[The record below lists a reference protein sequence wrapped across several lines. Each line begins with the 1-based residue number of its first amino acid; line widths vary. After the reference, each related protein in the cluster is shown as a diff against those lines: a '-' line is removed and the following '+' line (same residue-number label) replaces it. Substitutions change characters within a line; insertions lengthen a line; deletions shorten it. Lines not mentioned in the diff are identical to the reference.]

1 VNQRST
7 PPSTNDRTR
16 STAKGTQ
23 TPTQTPIVGIVGNP
37 NCGKT
42 CLFNALT
49 GANQRV
55 GNWPGVTVER
65 KEGEYVHNGTK
76 ITLVDLPGVYSL
88 DAEDGE
94 TGLDELV
101 ARDYLLSAEAN
112 LIVNIIDASN
122 LERNLYLTTQVME
135 MGVPIIL
142 ALNMMD
148 LARDQGLRIDVH
160 GLADRLGCPVIP
172 ISAIRKEGLPQL
184 REAMYQGLQ
193 QPPRPKSYVAY
204 PPVMEEAIAAVV
216 ALLQEKN
223 PDAAIDHRWKAVQLL
238 EYEDR
243 VAPEIQ
249 GPELDRIVVKH
260 RRQIHQVLGE
270 DIDIIVADSRYG
282 SIHKLLQGA
291 AERQGEVSVKLSD
304 KIDRIVLNRWLGIP
318 IFGFIMYL
326 MFLISINLSSVFI
339 DFFDILAQTIF
350 VDGFGH
356 LLRNFG
362 TPEWL
367 VVLLA
372 DGAGGGV
379 QTVATFIPVIGLM
392 FLCLSFL
399 EDSGYMAR
407 AAFMMDRL
415 MRLIGLPGKSFVA
428 MIVGFGCNVPAL
440 MSTRTLEHPRDRL
453 MSIVMTPFMSC
464 TARLPVYAIFAA
476 AFFPIGGQN
485 VVFSLYLIGVLAAVF
500 TGLVLKNTLL
510 PGKPTPFVM
519 ELPTYHL
526 PSVKSMLLRTWDRLQ
541 GFILRAGQVI
551 LLMVMVLGLL
561 NSLGTDGSF
570 GNQSN
575 SKSVLVATSQAITPI
590 LRPMGIQQDNWPAT
604 VGIFT
609 GIFAK
614 EATVGTLDAM
624 YSQLAQSCVGA
635 KHSRKDISNK
645 AIDICANASPETLET
660 SETSET
666 SETGFLSRI
675 GEAFATIPANLATI
689 PGALLDPLGL
699 SAVNDASGGNTAN
712 AASGLGRGAF
722 GQMAMRFESSAAAF
736 AYMLFILLYCPCVAA
751 VAAVYRET
759 NLGWTM
765 FVIGWTTGLAYWSA
779 TLFYQVATF
788 AQHPISSLGW
798 ILGLLTAMG
807 GTFVVMKARKRVSL
821 TQKRQ

>member
-1 VNQRST
+1 M
-7 PPSTNDRTR
+7 
-16 STAKGTQ
+16 
-23 TPTQTPIVGIVGNP
+23 IGIVGNP

-65 KEGEYVHNGTK
+65 KEGEYVYNGTK

-122 LERNLYLTTQVME
+122 LERNLYLTTQIME

-148 LARDQGLRIDVH
+148 LARDQGLRIDVDA
-160 GLADRLGCPVIP
+160 LADRLGCPVIP

-184 REAMYQGLQ
+184 LEAMSQGLQ

-223 PDAAIDHRWKAVQLL
+223 PDAAIDRRWKAVQLL

-249 GPELDRIVVKH
+249 SPELDRIVVKH
-260 RRQIHQVLGE
+260 RRKIHQVLSE

-291 AERQGEVSVKLSD
+291 AEREGEVSVKLSD
-304 KIDRIVLNRWLGIP
+304 KIDRILLNRWLGIP
-318 IFGFIMYL
+318 IFAFIMYL

-356 LLRNFG
+356 LLRTVG

-415 MRLIGLPGKSFVA
+415 MRMIGLPGKSFVA

-485 VVFSLYLIGVLAAVF
+485 VVFGLYLIGILAAVF

-541 GFILRAGQVI
+541 GFIIRAGQVI

-561 NSLGTDGSF
+561 NSVGTDGSF

-614 EATVGTLDAM
+614 EATVGTLDSM
-624 YSQLAQSCVGA
+624 YSQLAQTSQT
-635 KHSRKDISNK
+635 SQ
-645 AIDICANASPETLET
+645 T
-660 SETSET
+660 SESGLLEET
-666 SETGFLSRI
+666 RFLSRI

-689 PGALLDPLGL
+689 PEALLDPLGL
-699 SAVNDASGGNTAN
+699 SAVDDASGENTAN

-722 GQMAMRFESSAAAF
+722 GQMAMRFQTSAAAF

-751 VAAVYRET
+751 VATVYRET

-788 AQHPISSLGW
+788 AQHPISSLAW

-807 GTFVVMKARKRVSL
+807 GTFLVMKNVRSRSSATSRS
-821 TQKRQ
+821 QNN

>member
-1 VNQRST
+1 MNQRSNT
-7 PPSTNDRTR
+7 PTTKDQTR
-16 STAKGTQ
+16 STAKG
-23 TPTQTPIVGIVGNP
+23 TQTPIVGIVGNP

-65 KEGEYVHNGTK
+65 KEGEYTHNGMK

-122 LERNLYLTTQVME
+122 LERNLYLTTQIME

-148 LARDQGLRIDVH
+148 LARDQGLRIDVDA
-160 GLADRLGCPVIP
+160 LADRLGCPVIP

-184 REAMYQGLQ
+184 RAAMYQGLQ

-223 PDAAIDHRWKAVQLL
+223 PDAAINPRWKAVQLL

-282 SIHKLLQGA
+282 SIHQLLQGA
-291 AERQGEVSVKLSD
+291 AQREGEVSAKLSD

-318 IFGFIMYL
+318 IFAFIMYL
-326 MFLISINLSSVFI
+326 MFLISINVSSVFI

-350 VDGFGH
+350 VDGFGY
-356 LLRNFG
+356 LLRTVG

-415 MRLIGLPGKSFVA
+415 MRLIGLPGKSFVS

-440 MSTRTLEHPRDRL
+440 MSTRTLEHPHDRL

-485 VVFSLYLIGVLAAVF
+485 VVFSLYLIGIVAAVF

-561 NSLGTDGSF
+561 NSVGTDGSF
-570 GNQSN
+570 GNQN
-575 SKSVLVATSQAITPI
+575 NGKSVLVATSQAITPI

-614 EATVGTLDAM
+614 EATVGTLDSM
-624 YSQLAQSCVGA
+624 YSQLAQ
-635 KHSRKDISNK
+635 
-645 AIDICANASPETLET
+645 T
-660 SETSET
+660 SQTSET
-666 SETGFLSRI
+666 SETGLLEETRFLSRI

-699 SAVNDASGGNTAN
+699 SAVDDAIGENTAN

-722 GQMAMRFESSAAAF
+722 GQMAMRFQTSSAAF

-788 AQHPISSLGW
+788 AQHPISSLAW

-807 GTFVVMKARKRVSL
+807 GTFLVMKNVRSRSGCGARSARR
-821 TQKRQ
+821 T

>member
-1 VNQRST
+1 MNQRST
-7 PPSTNDRTR
+7 TPTSSHQTPSTTKK
-16 STAKGTQ
+16 TE
-23 TPTQTPIVGIVGNP
+23 TPIVGIVGNP

-65 KEGEYVHNGTK
+65 KEGEYVHDGTK

-135 MGVPIIL
+135 MGVPMIL

-148 LARDQGLRIDVH
+148 LARDQGLRIDVDA
-160 GLADRLGCPVIP
+160 LADRLGCPVIP
-172 ISAIRKEGLPQL
+172 ISAVRKEGLPQL
-184 REAMYQGLQ
+184 RETIYQGLQ
-193 QPPRPKSYVAY
+193 QPPYPKSYVAY

-223 PDAAIDHRWKAVQLL
+223 PDAPINPRWKAVQLL

-243 VAPEIQ
+243 VAPEILS
-249 GPELDRIVVKH
+249 PELDRIVVKH
-260 RRQIHQVLGE
+260 RRKIHQTLNE

-282 SIHKLLQGA
+282 FIHKLLQGV

-318 IFGFIMYL
+318 IFAFIMYL

-350 VDGFGH
+350 VDGFGY
-356 LLRNFG
+356 LLRTVG

-485 VVFSLYLIGVLAAVF
+485 IVFSLYLIGILAAVF
-500 TGLVLKNTLL
+500 TGLVLKHTLL

-561 NSLGTDGSF
+561 NSVGTDGSF
-570 GNQSN
+570 GNQAN
-575 SKSVLVATSQAITPI
+575 GKSVLVATSQAITPI

-614 EATVGTLDAM
+614 EATVGALDSM
-624 YSQLAQSCVGA
+624 YSQLAQTT
-635 KHSRKDISNK
+635 K
-645 AIDICANASPETLET
+645 TT
-660 SETSET
+660 ET
-666 SETGFLSRI
+666 SETGLLEKTRFLSRI

-689 PGALLDPLGL
+689 PSALLDPLGL
-699 SAVNDASGGNTAN
+699 SAVNDAGGENAAN
-712 AASGLGRGAF
+712 AASAFGRGAF
-722 GQMAMRFESSAAAF
+722 GQMTMRFQSSAAAF

-751 VAAVYRET
+751 VATVYRET
-759 NLGWTM
+759 NLGWTI
-765 FVIGWTTGLAYWSA
+765 FVVGWTTGLAYWGA

-788 AQHPISSLGW
+788 AQHPMSSLAW

-807 GTFVVMKARKRVSL
+807 GTFVVMKNVRSL
-821 TQKRQ
+821 RRIS

>member
-1 VNQRST
+1 MNQRST
-7 PPSTNDRTR
+7 APSSDHQTR
-16 STAKGTQ
+16 STTKK
-23 TPTQTPIVGIVGNP
+23 TQTPIIGIVGNP

-49 GANQRV
+49 GGNQRV

-65 KEGEYVHNGTK
+65 KEGEYIHDGTK

-172 ISAIRKEGLPQL
+172 ISAISKEGLPQL
-184 REAMYQGLQ
+184 RAAMYQGLQ

-204 PPVMEEAIAAVV
+204 PPVMEEAIASVV

-260 RRQIHQVLGE
+260 RRQIHQVLSE

-282 SIHKLLQGA
+282 SIHQLLQGA
-291 AERQGEVSVKLSD
+291 AQREGEVSVKLSD

-318 IFGFIMYL
+318 IFAFIMYL
-326 MFLISINLSSVFI
+326 MFLISINVSSVFI

-350 VDGFGH
+350 VDGFGY
-356 LLRNFG
+356 LLRTVG

-415 MRLIGLPGKSFVA
+415 MRLIGLPGKSFVS

-485 VVFSLYLIGVLAAVF
+485 VVFSLYLIGILAAVF

-561 NSLGTDGSF
+561 NSVGTDGSF
-570 GNQSN
+570 GNQTN

-614 EATVGTLDAM
+614 EATVGTLDSM
-624 YSQLAQSCVGA
+624 YSQLAQ
-635 KHSRKDISNK
+635 
-645 AIDICANASPETLET
+645 T

-666 SETGFLSRI
+666 SETGLLKETRFLSRI

-699 SAVNDASGGNTAN
+699 SAVDDASGENAAN
-712 AASGLGRGAF
+712 ASSALGNGAF
-722 GQMAMRFESSAAAF
+722 GQMAMRFQTSAAAF

-751 VAAVYRET
+751 VATVYRET
-759 NLGWTM
+759 NLGWTI

-788 AQHPISSLGW
+788 AQHPISSLAW
-798 ILGLLTAMG
+798 IGGLLTAMVVA
-807 GTFVVMKARKRVSL
+807 FVVMKNVRS
-821 TQKRQ
+821 RQRCGATSVRRT

>member
-1 VNQRST
+1 MNQRST
-7 PPSTNDRTR
+7 ASTTNDRTR
-16 STAKGTQ
+16 STIQGTQ
-23 TPTQTPIVGIVGNP
+23 TAIIGIVGNP

-65 KEGEYVHNGTK
+65 KEGEYVYNGSK

-148 LARDQGLRIDVH
+148 LARDQGLRIDVDA
-160 GLADRLGCPVIP
+160 LADRLGCPVIP

-184 REAMYQGLQ
+184 LEAMYQGLQ

-223 PDAAIDHRWKAVQLL
+223 PDAAIDRRWKAVQLL

-291 AERQGEVSVKLSD
+291 AEREGEVSVKLSD

-318 IFGFIMYL
+318 IFAFIMYL

-356 LLRNFG
+356 LLRTVG

-415 MRLIGLPGKSFVA
+415 MRMIGLPGKSFVA

-541 GFILRAGQVI
+541 GFIIRAGQVI

-561 NSLGTDGSF
+561 NSVGTDGSF

-614 EATVGTLDAM
+614 EATVGTLDSM
-624 YSQLAQSCVGA
+624 YSQLAQTSQTT
-635 KHSRKDISNK
+635 
-645 AIDICANASPETLET
+645 ETTET
-660 SETSET
+660 T
-666 SETGFLSRI
+666 ETGFLSRI

-699 SAVNDASGGNTAN
+699 SAVDDASDGNTAN

-722 GQMAMRFESSAAAF
+722 GQMAMRFQTSAAAF

-751 VAAVYRET
+751 VATVYRET

-788 AQHPISSLGW
+788 AQHPISSLAW
-798 ILGLLTAMG
+798 ILGLLTAMVV
-807 GTFVVMKARKRVSL
+807 TFVVMKNVRSRSSATSRS
-821 TQKRQ
+821 QNN

>member
-1 VNQRST
+1 MNQRST
-7 PPSTNDRTR
+7 ASTTNDRTR
-16 STAKGTQ
+16 STIQGTQ
-23 TPTQTPIVGIVGNP
+23 TAIIGIVGNP

-65 KEGEYVHNGTK
+65 KEGEYVYNGTK

-148 LARDQGLRIDVH
+148 LARDQGLRIDVDA
-160 GLADRLGCPVIP
+160 LADRLGCPVIP

-184 REAMYQGLQ
+184 LEAMSQGLQ

-223 PDAAIDHRWKAVQLL
+223 PDAAIDRRWKAVQLL

-249 GPELDRIVVKH
+249 SPELDRIVVKH
-260 RRQIHQVLGE
+260 RRKIHQVLSE

-291 AERQGEVSVKLSD
+291 AEREGEVSVKLSD
-304 KIDRIVLNRWLGIP
+304 KIDRILLNRWLGIP
-318 IFGFIMYL
+318 IFAFIMYL

-356 LLRNFG
+356 LLRTVG

-415 MRLIGLPGKSFVA
+415 MRMIGLPGKSFVA

-485 VVFSLYLIGVLAAVF
+485 VVFGLYLIGILAAVF

-526 PSVKSMLLRTWDRLQ
+526 PSVKSMLLRTWDRLK
-541 GFILRAGQVI
+541 GFIIRAGQVI

-561 NSLGTDGSF
+561 NSVGTDGSF

-614 EATVGTLDAM
+614 EATVGTLDSM
-624 YSQLAQSCVGA
+624 YSQLAQTSQT
-635 KHSRKDISNK
+635 SQ
-645 AIDICANASPETLET
+645 T
-660 SETSET
+660 SESGLLEET
-666 SETGFLSRI
+666 RFLSRI

-699 SAVNDASGGNTAN
+699 SAVDDASGENTAN

-722 GQMAMRFESSAAAF
+722 GQMAMRFQTSAAAF

-751 VAAVYRET
+751 VATVYRET

-788 AQHPISSLGW
+788 AQHPIFSLAW
-798 ILGLLTAMG
+798 ILGLLTAMVV
-807 GTFVVMKARKRVSL
+807 TFVVMKNLRSRSSATSRS
-821 TQKRQ
+821 QNN

>member
-1 VNQRST
+1 MNQRST
-7 PPSTNDRTR
+7 ASTTNDRTR
-16 STAKGTQ
+16 STAKG
-23 TPTQTPIVGIVGNP
+23 TQTPIVGIVGNP

-65 KEGEYVHNGTK
+65 KEGEYVHDGSK

-148 LARDQGLRIDVH
+148 LARDQGLRIDVDA
-160 GLADRLGCPVIP
+160 LADRLGCPVIP

-184 REAMYQGLQ
+184 LEAMSQGLQ
-193 QPPRPKSYVAY
+193 QPPRPKSLVAY

-223 PDAAIDHRWKAVQLL
+223 PDAAIDRRWKAVQLL

-291 AERQGEVSVKLSD
+291 AEREGEVSVKLSD

-356 LLRNFG
+356 LLRTVG

-485 VVFSLYLIGVLAAVF
+485 VVFSLYLIGILAAVF

-551 LLMVMVLGLL
+551 LLMVMILGLL
-561 NSLGTDGSF
+561 NSVGTDGSF
-570 GNQSN
+570 GNQTN

-614 EATVGTLDAM
+614 EATVGTLESM
-624 YSQLAQSCVGA
+624 YSQLAHQELAEAPDNDAEDEEFDFWSG
-635 KHSRKDISNK
+635 
-645 AIDICANASPETLET
+645 
-660 SETSET
+660 
-666 SETGFLSRI
+666 I

-699 SAVNDASGGNTAN
+699 SAVDDASGGNTAN
-712 AASGLGRGAF
+712 AASALGGGAF
-722 GQMAMRFESSAAAF
+722 GQMAMRFQTSAAAF

-788 AQHPISSLGW
+788 AQHPISSLAW

-807 GTFVVMKARKRVSL
+807 GTFLVMKYKRSRMRCGATSARRA
-821 TQKRQ
+821 

>member
-1 VNQRST
+1 MSQL
-7 PPSTNDRTR
+7 
-16 STAKGTQ
+16 KMGH
-23 TPTQTPIVGIVGNP
+23 IIGIVGNP

-65 KEGEYVHNGTK
+65 KEGEYIHQGIK
-76 ITLVDLPGVYSL
+76 LTLVDLPGVYSL

-112 LIVNIIDASN
+112 LIVNIIDAAN
-122 LERNLYLTTQVME
+122 LERNLYLTTQIIE
-135 MGVPIIL
+135 MGVPIVVV
-142 ALNMMD
+142 LNMMD
-148 LARDQGLRIDVH
+148 LAREQGLHIDVDL
-160 GLADRLGCPVIP
+160 LADRLGCPVIP
-172 ISAIRKEGLPQL
+172 ICAVRREGHPLL
-184 REAMYQGLQ
+184 REVINQALEH
-193 QPPRPKSYVAY
+193 PPIPKSYVAY
-204 PPVMEEAIAAVV
+204 PPVMEEAIASVV
-216 ALLQEKN
+216 SLLQEKN
-223 PDAAIDHRWKAVQLL
+223 PDAAINHRWKAIQLL

-243 VAPEIQ
+243 VAPEVQ
-249 GPELDRIVVKH
+249 GRELDQIVVKH

-282 SIHKLLQGA
+282 CIHQLLQGA
-291 AERQGEVSVKLSD
+291 AERQGEVSIKLSD
-304 KIDRIVLNRWLGIP
+304 KIDHIVLNRWLGIP
-318 IFGFIMYL
+318 IFALIMYL
-326 MFLISINLSSVFI
+326 MFLISINVSSVFI

-350 VDGFGH
+350 VDGFGT
-356 LLRNFG
+356 LLRTVG

-415 MRLIGLPGKSFVA
+415 MRMIGLPGKSFVS
-428 MIVGFGCNVPAL
+428 MIVGFGCNVPAM

-453 MSIVMTPFMSC
+453 MSIMMTPFMSC
-464 TARLPVYAIFAA
+464 TARLPVYALFAA
-476 AFFPIGGQN
+476 AFFPVGGQN
-485 VVFSLYLIGVLAAVF
+485 IVFSLYLIGVLAAVF

-526 PSVKSMLLRTWDRLQ
+526 PSFKSMLLRTWDRLQ

-561 NSLGTDGSF
+561 NSVGTDGSF
-570 GNQSN
+570 GNQGN
-575 SKSVLVATSQAITPI
+575 SKSVLVATSQAITPV
-590 LRPMGIQQDNWPAT
+590 LAPMGIQQNNWPAT

-609 GIFAK
+609 GVFAK
-614 EATVGTLDAM
+614 EATVGTLDSM
-624 YSQLAQSCVGA
+624 YSQLAQ
-635 KHSRKDISNK
+635 
-645 AIDICANASPETLET
+645 PE
-660 SETSET
+660 
-666 SETGFLSRI
+666 ETGFLESDNQEPQFLSRI
-675 GEAFATIPANLATI
+675 AEAFATIPANLVTLKS
-689 PGALLDPLGL
+689 ALLDPLGL
-699 SAVNDASGGNTAN
+699 SALNNANNGNVAN
-712 AASGLGRGAF
+712 ASSTLGKGAF
-722 GQMAMRFESSAAAF
+722 GQMTMRFQTSAAAF

-759 NLGWTM
+759 NLGWTL
-765 FVIGWTTGLAYWSA
+765 FVMGWTTGLAYWAA

-798 ILGLLTAMG
+798 ISVLGIAMVA
-807 GTFVVMKARKRVSL
+807 TFVVMKNVRSRQIFPKKSSIKL
-821 TQKRQ
+821 TEEEVRN

>member
-1 VNQRST
+1 MNQRST
-7 PPSTNDRTR
+7 ASTTNDRTR
-16 STAKGTQ
+16 STAKG
-23 TPTQTPIVGIVGNP
+23 TQTPIVGIVGNP

-65 KEGEYVHNGTK
+65 KEGEYVHDGSK

-148 LARDQGLRIDVH
+148 LARDQGLRIDVDA
-160 GLADRLGCPVIP
+160 LADRLGCPVIP

-184 REAMYQGLQ
+184 LEAMSQGLQ
-193 QPPRPKSYVAY
+193 QPPRPKSLVAY

-223 PDAAIDHRWKAVQLL
+223 PDAAIDRRWKAVQLL

-291 AERQGEVSVKLSD
+291 AEREGEVSVKLSD

-356 LLRNFG
+356 LLRTVG

-485 VVFSLYLIGVLAAVF
+485 VVFSLYLIGILAAVF

-551 LLMVMVLGLL
+551 LLMVMILGLL
-561 NSLGTDGSF
+561 NSVGTDGSF

-614 EATVGTLDAM
+614 EATVGTLDSM
-624 YSQLAQSCVGA
+624 YSQLAQ
-635 KHSRKDISNK
+635 
-645 AIDICANASPETLET
+645 T
-660 SETSET
+660 SQTSET
-666 SETGFLSRI
+666 SETGLLEKTRFLSRI

-699 SAVNDASGGNTAN
+699 SAVDDPGDGNTAN

-722 GQMAMRFESSAAAF
+722 GQMAMRFETSAAAF

-751 VAAVYRET
+751 VATVYRET

-788 AQHPISSLGW
+788 AQHPISSLAW

-807 GTFVVMKARKRVSL
+807 GTFLVMKYKRS
-821 TQKRQ
+821 RQRCGATSVRRT

>member
-1 VNQRST
+1 MNQRST
-7 PPSTNDRTR
+7 ASTTNDRTR
-16 STAKGTQ
+16 STIQGTQ
-23 TPTQTPIVGIVGNP
+23 TAIIGIVGNP

-65 KEGEYVHNGTK
+65 KEGEYVYNGTK

-148 LARDQGLRIDVH
+148 LARDQGLRIDVDA
-160 GLADRLGCPVIP
+160 LADRLGCPVIP

-184 REAMYQGLQ
+184 LEAMSQGLQ

-223 PDAAIDHRWKAVQLL
+223 PDAAIDRRWKAVQLL

-249 GPELDRIVVKH
+249 SPELDRIVVKH
-260 RRQIHQVLGE
+260 RRKIHQVLSE

-291 AERQGEVSVKLSD
+291 AEREGEVSVKLSD
-304 KIDRIVLNRWLGIP
+304 KIDRILLNRWLGIP
-318 IFGFIMYL
+318 IFAFIMYL

-356 LLRNFG
+356 LLRTVG

-415 MRLIGLPGKSFVA
+415 MRMIGLPGKSFVA

-485 VVFSLYLIGVLAAVF
+485 VVFGLYLIGILAAVF

-541 GFILRAGQVI
+541 GFIIRAGQVI

-561 NSLGTDGSF
+561 NSVGTDGSF

-614 EATVGTLDAM
+614 EATVGTLDSM
-624 YSQLAQSCVGA
+624 YSQLAQTSQT
-635 KHSRKDISNK
+635 SQ
-645 AIDICANASPETLET
+645 T
-660 SETSET
+660 SESGLLEET
-666 SETGFLSRI
+666 RFLSRI

-699 SAVNDASGGNTAN
+699 SAVDDASGENTAN

-722 GQMAMRFESSAAAF
+722 GQMAMRFQTSAAAF

-751 VAAVYRET
+751 VATVYRET

-788 AQHPISSLGW
+788 AQHPIFSLAW
-798 ILGLLTAMG
+798 ILGLLTAMVV
-807 GTFVVMKARKRVSL
+807 TFVVMKNLRSRSSATSRS
-821 TQKRQ
+821 QNN

>member
-1 VNQRST
+1 
-7 PPSTNDRTR
+7 
-16 STAKGTQ
+16 
-23 TPTQTPIVGIVGNP
+23 
-37 NCGKT
+37 
-42 CLFNALT
+42 
-49 GANQRV
+49 V

-65 KEGEYVHNGTK
+65 KEGEYTHNGMK

-122 LERNLYLTTQVME
+122 LERNLYLTTQIME

-148 LARDQGLRIDVH
+148 LARDQGLRIDVDA
-160 GLADRLGCPVIP
+160 LADRLGCPVIP

-184 REAMYQGLQ
+184 RAAMYQGLQ

-223 PDAAIDHRWKAVQLL
+223 PDAAINPRWKAVQLL

-282 SIHKLLQGA
+282 SIHQLLQGA
-291 AERQGEVSVKLSD
+291 AQREGEVSAKLSD

-318 IFGFIMYL
+318 IFAFIMYL
-326 MFLISINLSSVFI
+326 MFLISINVSSVFI

-350 VDGFGH
+350 VDGFGY
-356 LLRNFG
+356 LLRTVG

-415 MRLIGLPGKSFVA
+415 MRLIGLPGKSFVS

-440 MSTRTLEHPRDRL
+440 MSTRTLEHPHDRL

-485 VVFSLYLIGVLAAVF
+485 VVFSLYLIGIVAAVF

-561 NSLGTDGSF
+561 NSVGTDGSF
-570 GNQSN
+570 GNQN
-575 SKSVLVATSQAITPI
+575 NGKSVLVATSQAITPI

-614 EATVGTLDAM
+614 EATVGTLDSM
-624 YSQLAQSCVGA
+624 YSQLAQ
-635 KHSRKDISNK
+635 
-645 AIDICANASPETLET
+645 T
-660 SETSET
+660 SQTSET
-666 SETGFLSRI
+666 SETGLLEETRFLSRI

-699 SAVNDASGGNTAN
+699 SAVDDAIGENTAN

-722 GQMAMRFESSAAAF
+722 GQMAMRFQTSSAAF

-788 AQHPISSLGW
+788 AQHPISSLAW

-807 GTFVVMKARKRVSL
+807 GTFLVMKNVRSRSGCGARSARR
-821 TQKRQ
+821 T

>member
-1 VNQRST
+1 MNQRST
-7 PPSTNDRTR
+7 ASTTNDRTR
-16 STAKGTQ
+16 STIQGTQ
-23 TPTQTPIVGIVGNP
+23 TAIIGIVGNP

-65 KEGEYVHNGTK
+65 KEGEYVYNGTK

-148 LARDQGLRIDVH
+148 LARDQGLRIDVDA
-160 GLADRLGCPVIP
+160 LADRLGCPVIP

-184 REAMYQGLQ
+184 LEAMSQGLQ

-223 PDAAIDHRWKAVQLL
+223 PDAAIDRRWKAVQLL

-249 GPELDRIVVKH
+249 SPELDRIVVKH
-260 RRQIHQVLGE
+260 RRKIHQVLSE

-291 AERQGEVSVKLSD
+291 AEREGEVSVKLSD
-304 KIDRIVLNRWLGIP
+304 KIDRILLNRWLGIP
-318 IFGFIMYL
+318 IFAFIMYL

-356 LLRNFG
+356 LLRTVG

-415 MRLIGLPGKSFVA
+415 MRMIGLPGKSFVA

-485 VVFSLYLIGVLAAVF
+485 VVFGLYLIGILAAVF

-541 GFILRAGQVI
+541 GFIIRAGQVI

-561 NSLGTDGSF
+561 NSVGTDGSF

-614 EATVGTLDAM
+614 EATVGTLDSM
-624 YSQLAQSCVGA
+624 YSQLAQTSQ
-635 KHSRKDISNK
+635 
-645 AIDICANASPETLET
+645 T
-660 SETSET
+660 SESGLLEET
-666 SETGFLSRI
+666 RFLSRI

-699 SAVNDASGGNTAN
+699 SAVDDASGENTAN

-722 GQMAMRFESSAAAF
+722 GQMAMRFQTSAAAF

-751 VAAVYRET
+751 VATVYRET

-788 AQHPISSLGW
+788 AQHPISSLAW

-807 GTFVVMKARKRVSL
+807 GTFLVMKNVRSRSSATSRS
-821 TQKRQ
+821 QNN

>member
-1 VNQRST
+1 MNQRST
-7 PPSTNDRTR
+7 ASTTNDRTR
-16 STAKGTQ
+16 STIQGTQ
-23 TPTQTPIVGIVGNP
+23 TAIIGIVGNP

-65 KEGEYVHNGTK
+65 KEGEYVYNGTK

-148 LARDQGLRIDVH
+148 LARDQGLRIDVDA
-160 GLADRLGCPVIP
+160 LADRLGCPVIP

-184 REAMYQGLQ
+184 LEAMSQGLQ

-223 PDAAIDHRWKAVQLL
+223 PDAAIDRRWKAVQLL

-249 GPELDRIVVKH
+249 SPELDRIVVKH
-260 RRQIHQVLGE
+260 RRKIHQVLSE

-291 AERQGEVSVKLSD
+291 AEREGEVSVKLSD
-304 KIDRIVLNRWLGIP
+304 KIDRILLNRWLGIP
-318 IFGFIMYL
+318 IFAFIMYL

-356 LLRNFG
+356 LLRTVG

-415 MRLIGLPGKSFVA
+415 MRMIGLPGKSFVA

-485 VVFSLYLIGVLAAVF
+485 VVFGLYLIGILAAVF

-551 LLMVMVLGLL
+551 LLMVMILGLL
-561 NSLGTDGSF
+561 NSVGTDGSF

-614 EATVGTLDAM
+614 EATVGTLDSM
-624 YSQLAQSCVGA
+624 YSQLAQTSQT
-635 KHSRKDISNK
+635 SQ
-645 AIDICANASPETLET
+645 T
-660 SETSET
+660 SESGLLEET
-666 SETGFLSRI
+666 RFLSRI

-699 SAVNDASGGNTAN
+699 SAVDDASGENTAN

-722 GQMAMRFESSAAAF
+722 GQMAMRFQTSAAAF

-751 VAAVYRET
+751 VATVYRET

-788 AQHPISSLGW
+788 AQHPIFSLAW
-798 ILGLLTAMG
+798 ILGLLTAMVV
-807 GTFVVMKARKRVSL
+807 TFVVMKNLRSRSSATSRS
-821 TQKRQ
+821 QNN

>member
-1 VNQRST
+1 MNQRST
-7 PPSTNDRTR
+7 ASTTNDRTR
-16 STAKGTQ
+16 STIQGTQ
-23 TPTQTPIVGIVGNP
+23 TAIIGIVGNP

-65 KEGEYVHNGTK
+65 KEGEYVYNGTK

-148 LARDQGLRIDVH
+148 LARDQGLRIDVDA
-160 GLADRLGCPVIP
+160 LADRLGCPVIP

-184 REAMYQGLQ
+184 LEAMSQGLQ

-223 PDAAIDHRWKAVQLL
+223 PDAAIDRRWKAVQLL

-249 GPELDRIVVKH
+249 SPELDRIVVKH
-260 RRQIHQVLGE
+260 RRKIHQVLSE

-291 AERQGEVSVKLSD
+291 AEREGEVSVKLSD
-304 KIDRIVLNRWLGIP
+304 KIDRILLNRWLGIP
-318 IFGFIMYL
+318 IFAFIMYL

-356 LLRNFG
+356 LLRTVG

-415 MRLIGLPGKSFVA
+415 MRMIGLPGKSFVA

-485 VVFSLYLIGVLAAVF
+485 VVFGLYLIGILAAVF

-541 GFILRAGQVI
+541 GFIIRAGQVI

-561 NSLGTDGSF
+561 NSVGTDGSF

-614 EATVGTLDAM
+614 EATVGTLDSM
-624 YSQLAQSCVGA
+624 YSQLAQTSQ
-635 KHSRKDISNK
+635 
-645 AIDICANASPETLET
+645 T
-660 SETSET
+660 SESGLLEET
-666 SETGFLSRI
+666 RFLSRI

-699 SAVNDASGGNTAN
+699 SAVDDASGENTAN

-722 GQMAMRFESSAAAF
+722 GQMAMRFQTSAAAF

-751 VAAVYRET
+751 VATVYRET

-788 AQHPISSLGW
+788 AQHPIFSLAW
-798 ILGLLTAMG
+798 ILGLLTAMVV
-807 GTFVVMKARKRVSL
+807 TFVVMKNLRSRSSATSRS
-821 TQKRQ
+821 QNN

>member
-1 VNQRST
+1 MNQRST
-7 PPSTNDRTR
+7 ASTTNDRTR
-16 STAKGTQ
+16 STIQGTQ
-23 TPTQTPIVGIVGNP
+23 TAIIGIVGNP

-65 KEGEYVHNGTK
+65 KEGEYVYNGTK

-148 LARDQGLRIDVH
+148 LARDQGLRIDVDA
-160 GLADRLGCPVIP
+160 LADRLGCPVIP

-184 REAMYQGLQ
+184 LEAMSQGLQ

-223 PDAAIDHRWKAVQLL
+223 PDAAIDRRWKAVQLL

-249 GPELDRIVVKH
+249 SPELDRIVVKH
-260 RRQIHQVLGE
+260 RRKIHQVLSE

-291 AERQGEVSVKLSD
+291 AEREGEVSVKLSD
-304 KIDRIVLNRWLGIP
+304 KIDRILLNRWLGIP
-318 IFGFIMYL
+318 IFAFIMYL

-356 LLRNFG
+356 LLRTVG

-415 MRLIGLPGKSFVA
+415 MRMIGLPGKSFVA

-485 VVFSLYLIGVLAAVF
+485 VVFGLYLIGILAAVF

-541 GFILRAGQVI
+541 GFIIRAGQVI

-561 NSLGTDGSF
+561 NSVGTDGSF

-614 EATVGTLDAM
+614 EATVGTLDSM
-624 YSQLAQSCVGA
+624 YSQLAQTSQT
-635 KHSRKDISNK
+635 SQ
-645 AIDICANASPETLET
+645 T
-660 SETSET
+660 SESGLLEET
-666 SETGFLSRI
+666 RFLSRI

-699 SAVNDASGGNTAN
+699 SAVDDASGENTAN

-722 GQMAMRFESSAAAF
+722 GQMAMRFQTSAAAF

-751 VAAVYRET
+751 VATVYRET

-788 AQHPISSLGW
+788 AQHPISSLAW

-807 GTFVVMKARKRVSL
+807 GTFLVMKNVRSRSSATSRS
-821 TQKRQ
+821 QNN

>member
-7 PPSTNDRTR
+7 ASTTNDRTR
-16 STAKGTQ
+16 STIQGTQ
-23 TPTQTPIVGIVGNP
+23 TAIIGIVGNP

-65 KEGEYVHNGTK
+65 KEGEYVYNGSK

-122 LERNLYLTTQVME
+122 LERNLYLTTQIME

-148 LARDQGLRIDVH
+148 LARDQGLRIDVDA
-160 GLADRLGCPVIP
+160 LADRLGCPVIP

-184 REAMYQGLQ
+184 LEAMYQGLQ

-223 PDAAIDHRWKAVQLL
+223 PDAAIDRRWKAVQLL

-291 AERQGEVSVKLSD
+291 AQREGEVSVKLSD

-318 IFGFIMYL
+318 IFAFIMYL

-356 LLRNFG
+356 LLRTVG

-415 MRLIGLPGKSFVA
+415 MRMIGLPGKSFVA

-485 VVFSLYLIGVLAAVF
+485 VVFSLYLIGILAAVF

-526 PSVKSMLLRTWDRLQ
+526 PSIKSMLLRTWDRLQ
-541 GFILRAGQVI
+541 GFIIRAGQVI

-561 NSLGTDGSF
+561 NSVGTDGSF

-614 EATVGTLDAM
+614 EATVGTLDSM
-624 YSQLAQSCVGA
+624 YSQLAQTSQTT
-635 KHSRKDISNK
+635 
-645 AIDICANASPETLET
+645 ETTET
-660 SETSET
+660 TETR
-666 SETGFLSRI
+666 FLSRI

-699 SAVNDASGGNTAN
+699 SAVDDASDGNTAN

-722 GQMAMRFESSAAAF
+722 GQMAMRFQTSAAAF

-751 VAAVYRET
+751 VATVYRET
-759 NLGWTM
+759 NLGWTI

-788 AQHPISSLGW
+788 AQHPISSLAW

-807 GTFVVMKARKRVSL
+807 GTFVVMKNVRSRSGCGATSSRR
-821 TQKRQ
+821 T

>member
-1 VNQRST
+1 VNQRSRKRCGAT
-7 PPSTNDRTR
+7 STASTTNDQTR
-16 STAKGTQ
+16 STAKGAQ
-23 TPTQTPIVGIVGNP
+23 TPTQTPIIGIVGNP

-148 LARDQGLRIDVH
+148 LARDRGLRIDVDA
-160 GLADRLGCPVIP
+160 LADRLGCPVIP

-204 PPVMEEAIAAVV
+204 PPVMEEAIASVV

-260 RRQIHQVLGE
+260 RRQIHQIVGE

-291 AERQGEVSVKLSD
+291 AEREGEVSVKLSD

-485 VVFSLYLIGVLAAVF
+485 VVFSLYLIGILAAVF

-561 NSLGTDGSF
+561 NSVGTDGSF

-614 EATVGTLDAM
+614 EATVGTLESM
-624 YSQLAQSCVGA
+624 YSQLAYQELA
-635 KHSRKDISNK
+635 
-645 AIDICANASPETLET
+645 ETPDNQAEDET
-660 SETSET
+660 FDFWS
-666 SETGFLSRI
+666 GI

-699 SAVNDASGGNTAN
+699 SAVDDARGENTAN
-712 AASGLGRGAF
+712 AASALGGGAF
-722 GQMAMRFESSAAAF
+722 GQMAMRFESSPAAF

-798 ILGLLTAMG
+798 ILGLGVAMVV
-807 GTFVVMKARKRVSL
+807 TFLVMKARKRVSL

>member
-7 PPSTNDRTR
+7 ASTTNDRTR
-16 STAKGTQ
+16 STIQGTQ
-23 TPTQTPIVGIVGNP
+23 TAIIGIVGNP

-65 KEGEYVHNGTK
+65 KEGEYVYNGTK

-148 LARDQGLRIDVH
+148 LARDQGLRIDVDA
-160 GLADRLGCPVIP
+160 LADRLGCPVIP

-184 REAMYQGLQ
+184 LEAMSQGLQ

-223 PDAAIDHRWKAVQLL
+223 PDAAIDRRWKAVQLL

-249 GPELDRIVVKH
+249 SPELDRIVVKH
-260 RRQIHQVLGE
+260 RRKIHQVLSE

-291 AERQGEVSVKLSD
+291 AEREGEVSVKLSD

-318 IFGFIMYL
+318 IFAFIMYL

-356 LLRNFG
+356 LLRTVG

-415 MRLIGLPGKSFVA
+415 MRMIGLPGKSFVA

-485 VVFSLYLIGVLAAVF
+485 VVFGLYLIGILAAVF

-551 LLMVMVLGLL
+551 LLMVMILGLL
-561 NSLGTDGSF
+561 NSVGTDGSF

-614 EATVGTLDAM
+614 EATVGTLDSM
-624 YSQLAQSCVGA
+624 YSQLAQTSQ
-635 KHSRKDISNK
+635 
-645 AIDICANASPETLET
+645 T
-660 SETSET
+660 SESGLLEET
-666 SETGFLSRI
+666 RFLSRI

-699 SAVNDASGGNTAN
+699 SAVDDASGENTAN

-722 GQMAMRFESSAAAF
+722 GQMAMRFQTSAAAF

-751 VAAVYRET
+751 VATVYRET

-788 AQHPISSLGW
+788 AQHPISSLAW

-807 GTFVVMKARKRVSL
+807 GTFLVMKNVRSRSSATSRS
-821 TQKRQ
+821 QNN

>member
-1 VNQRST
+1 M
-7 PPSTNDRTR
+7 
-16 STAKGTQ
+16 
-23 TPTQTPIVGIVGNP
+23 IGIVGNP

-65 KEGEYVHNGTK
+65 KEGEYVYNGTK

-148 LARDQGLRIDVH
+148 LARDQGLRIDVDA
-160 GLADRLGCPVIP
+160 LADRLGCPVIP

-184 REAMYQGLQ
+184 LEAMSQGLQ

-223 PDAAIDHRWKAVQLL
+223 PDAAIDRRWKAVQLL

-249 GPELDRIVVKH
+249 SPELDRIVVKH
-260 RRQIHQVLGE
+260 RRKIHQVLSE

-291 AERQGEVSVKLSD
+291 AEREGEVSVKLSD
-304 KIDRIVLNRWLGIP
+304 KIDRILLNRWLGIP
-318 IFGFIMYL
+318 IFAFIMYL

-356 LLRNFG
+356 LLRTVG

-415 MRLIGLPGKSFVA
+415 MRMIGLPGKSFVA

-485 VVFSLYLIGVLAAVF
+485 VVFGLYLIGILAAVF

-541 GFILRAGQVI
+541 GFIIRAGQVI

-561 NSLGTDGSF
+561 NSVGTDGSF

-614 EATVGTLDAM
+614 EATVGTLDSM
-624 YSQLAQSCVGA
+624 YSQLAQTSQT
-635 KHSRKDISNK
+635 SQ
-645 AIDICANASPETLET
+645 T
-660 SETSET
+660 SESGLLEET
-666 SETGFLSRI
+666 RFLSRI

-699 SAVNDASGGNTAN
+699 SAVDDASGENTAN

-722 GQMAMRFESSAAAF
+722 GQMAMRFQTSAAAF

-751 VAAVYRET
+751 VATVYRET

-788 AQHPISSLGW
+788 AQHPISSLAW

-807 GTFVVMKARKRVSL
+807 GTFLVMKNVRSRSSATSRS
-821 TQKRQ
+821 QNN

>member
-1 VNQRST
+1 M
-7 PPSTNDRTR
+7 
-16 STAKGTQ
+16 
-23 TPTQTPIVGIVGNP
+23 
-37 NCGKT
+37 
-42 CLFNALT
+42 
-49 GANQRV
+49 
-55 GNWPGVTVER
+55 
-65 KEGEYVHNGTK
+65 
-76 ITLVDLPGVYSL
+76 TLVDLPGVYSL

-101 ARDYLLSAEAN
+101 ARDYLLSAEAD

-122 LERNLYLTTQVME
+122 LERNLYLTTQIME
-135 MGVPIIL
+135 MGVPIVL

-148 LARDQGLRIDVH
+148 LAREQGLRIDVDA
-160 GLADRLGCPVIP
+160 LALRLNCPVIP
-172 ISAIRKEGLPQL
+172 ICAARREGLPEL
-184 REAMYQGLQ
+184 RAAMYQGLQ
-193 QPPRPKSYVAY
+193 QPPIPKSYVAY

-216 ALLQEKN
+216 ALLQQKN
-223 PDAAIDHRWKAVQLL
+223 PDAAINHRWKAVQLL

-243 VAPEIQ
+243 VAPEVQ
-249 GPELDRIVVKH
+249 GRELDQIVVKH

-282 SIHKLLQGA
+282 CIHNLLQGA
-291 AERQGEVSVKLSD
+291 AERQGEVSVKRSD

-318 IFGFIMYL
+318 IFAFIMYL
-326 MFLISINLSSVFI
+326 MFLISINVSSVFI
-339 DFFDILAQTIF
+339 DFFDLLAQTIF

-356 LLRNFG
+356 LLRNVG

-367 VVLLA
+367 VVLMA

-415 MRLIGLPGKSFVA
+415 MRMIGLPGKSFVA
-428 MIVGFGCNVPAL
+428 MIVGFGCNVPAM

-453 MSIVMTPFMSC
+453 MSIMMTPFMSC
-464 TARLPVYAIFAA
+464 TARLPVYALFAA

-485 VVFSLYLIGVLAAVF
+485 IVFSLYLIGILAAVF
-500 TGLVLKNTLL
+500 TGLMLKNTLL

-526 PSVKSMLLRTWDRLQ
+526 PSIKSMLLRTWDRLQ

-561 NSLGTDGSF
+561 NSVGTDGSF
-570 GNQSN
+570 GNQGN
-575 SKSVLVATSQAITPI
+575 SKSVLVATSQTITPV
-590 LRPMGIQQDNWPAT
+590 LAPMGIQQDNWPAT

-614 EATVGTLDAM
+614 EATVGTLDSM
-624 YSQLAQSCVGA
+624 YSHLAYQELAATPDNEAADEEFDFWSG
-635 KHSRKDISNK
+635 I
-645 AIDICANASPETLET
+645 T
-660 SETSET
+660 
-666 SETGFLSRI
+666 
-675 GEAFATIPANLATI
+675 EAFATIPENLATI

-699 SAVNDASGGNTAN
+699 SSVNDATDENTAN
-712 AASGLGRGAF
+712 ASSALGRGAF
-722 GQMAMRFESSAAAF
+722 AQMAMRFESSAAAF

-765 FVIGWTTGLAYWSA
+765 FVMGWTTGLAYWTA

-788 AQHPISSLGW
+788 AQHPISSLLW
-798 ILGLLTAMG
+798 VMTLIAAMG
-807 GTFVVMKARKRVSL
+807 GTFVVMKNLRSRRIVAQRSAIEL
-821 TQKRQ
+821 TE

>member
-1 VNQRST
+1 MNQRST
-7 PPSTNDRTR
+7 ASTTNDRTR
-16 STAKGTQ
+16 STIQGTQ
-23 TPTQTPIVGIVGNP
+23 TAIIGIVGNP

-65 KEGEYVHNGTK
+65 KEGEYVYNGTK

-148 LARDQGLRIDVH
+148 LARDQGLRIDVDA
-160 GLADRLGCPVIP
+160 LADRLGCPVIP

-184 REAMYQGLQ
+184 LEAMSQGLQ

-223 PDAAIDHRWKAVQLL
+223 PDAAIDRRWKAVQLL

-249 GPELDRIVVKH
+249 SPELDRIVVKH
-260 RRQIHQVLGE
+260 RRKIHQVLSE

-291 AERQGEVSVKLSD
+291 AEREGEVSVKLSD
-304 KIDRIVLNRWLGIP
+304 KIDRILLNRWLGIP
-318 IFGFIMYL
+318 IFAFIMYL

-356 LLRNFG
+356 LLRTVG

-415 MRLIGLPGKSFVA
+415 MRMIGLPGKSFVA

-485 VVFSLYLIGVLAAVF
+485 VVFGLYLIGILAAVF

-551 LLMVMVLGLL
+551 LLMVMILGLL
-561 NSLGTDGSF
+561 NSVGTDGSF

-614 EATVGTLDAM
+614 EATVGTLDSM
-624 YSQLAQSCVGA
+624 YSQLAQTSQ
-635 KHSRKDISNK
+635 
-645 AIDICANASPETLET
+645 T
-660 SETSET
+660 SESGLLEET
-666 SETGFLSRI
+666 RFLSRI

-699 SAVNDASGGNTAN
+699 SAVDDASGENTAN

-722 GQMAMRFESSAAAF
+722 GQMAMRFQTSAAAF

-751 VAAVYRET
+751 VATVYRET

-788 AQHPISSLGW
+788 AQHPISSLAW

-807 GTFVVMKARKRVSL
+807 GTFLVMKNVRSRSSATSRS
-821 TQKRQ
+821 QNN

>member
-1 VNQRST
+1 MNQRST
-7 PPSTNDRTR
+7 ASTTNDRTR
-16 STAKGTQ
+16 STIQGTQ
-23 TPTQTPIVGIVGNP
+23 TAIIGIVGNP

-65 KEGEYVHNGTK
+65 KEGEYVYNGTK

-148 LARDQGLRIDVH
+148 LARDQGLRIDVDA
-160 GLADRLGCPVIP
+160 LADRLGCPVIP

-184 REAMYQGLQ
+184 LEAMSQGLQ

-223 PDAAIDHRWKAVQLL
+223 PDAAIDRRWKAVQLL

-249 GPELDRIVVKH
+249 SPELDRIVVKH
-260 RRQIHQVLGE
+260 RRKIHQVLSE

-291 AERQGEVSVKLSD
+291 AEREGEVSVKLSD
-304 KIDRIVLNRWLGIP
+304 KIDRILLNRWLGIP
-318 IFGFIMYL
+318 IFAFIMYL

-356 LLRNFG
+356 LLRTVG

-415 MRLIGLPGKSFVA
+415 MRMIGLPGKSFVA

-485 VVFSLYLIGVLAAVF
+485 VVFGLYLIGILAAVF

-541 GFILRAGQVI
+541 GFIIRAGQVI

-561 NSLGTDGSF
+561 NSVGTDGSF

-614 EATVGTLDAM
+614 EATVGTLDSM
-624 YSQLAQSCVGA
+624 YSQLAQTSQT
-635 KHSRKDISNK
+635 SQ
-645 AIDICANASPETLET
+645 T
-660 SETSET
+660 SESGLLEET
-666 SETGFLSRI
+666 RFLSRI

-699 SAVNDASGGNTAN
+699 SAVDDASGENTAN

-722 GQMAMRFESSAAAF
+722 GQMAMRFQTSAAAF

-751 VAAVYRET
+751 VATVYRET

-788 AQHPISSLGW
+788 AQHPIFSLAW

-807 GTFVVMKARKRVSL
+807 GTFLVMKNVRSRSSATSRS
-821 TQKRQ
+821 QNN

>member
-1 VNQRST
+1 MQ
-7 PPSTNDRTR
+7 
-16 STAKGTQ
+16 GTQ
-23 TPTQTPIVGIVGNP
+23 TAIIGIVGNP

-65 KEGEYVHNGTK
+65 KEGEYVYNGTK

-122 LERNLYLTTQVME
+122 LERNLYLTTQIME

-148 LARDQGLRIDVH
+148 LARDQGLRIDVDA
-160 GLADRLGCPVIP
+160 LADRLGCPVIP

-184 REAMYQGLQ
+184 LEAMSQGLQ

-223 PDAAIDHRWKAVQLL
+223 PDAAIDRRWKAVQLL

-249 GPELDRIVVKH
+249 SPELDRIVVKH
-260 RRQIHQVLGE
+260 RRKIHQVLSE

-291 AERQGEVSVKLSD
+291 AEREGEVSVKLSD
-304 KIDRIVLNRWLGIP
+304 KIDRILLNRWLGIP
-318 IFGFIMYL
+318 IFAFIMYL

-356 LLRNFG
+356 LLRTVG

-415 MRLIGLPGKSFVA
+415 MRMIGLPGKSFVA

-485 VVFSLYLIGVLAAVF
+485 VVFGLYLIGILAAVF

-541 GFILRAGQVI
+541 GFIIRAGQVI

-561 NSLGTDGSF
+561 NSVGTDGSF

-614 EATVGTLDAM
+614 EATVGTLDSM
-624 YSQLAQSCVGA
+624 YSQLAQTSQT
-635 KHSRKDISNK
+635 SQ
-645 AIDICANASPETLET
+645 T
-660 SETSET
+660 SESGLLEET
-666 SETGFLSRI
+666 RFLSRI

-689 PGALLDPLGL
+689 PEALLDPLGL
-699 SAVNDASGGNTAN
+699 SAVDDASGENTAN

-722 GQMAMRFESSAAAF
+722 GQMAMRFQTSAAAF

-751 VAAVYRET
+751 VATVYRET

-788 AQHPISSLGW
+788 AQHPISSLAW

-807 GTFVVMKARKRVSL
+807 GTFLVMKNVRSRSSATSRS
-821 TQKRQ
+821 QNN

>member
-1 VNQRST
+1 MSELRNSQ
-7 PPSTNDRTR
+7 
-16 STAKGTQ
+16 
-23 TPTQTPIVGIVGNP
+23 IIGIVGNP

-65 KEGEYVHNGTK
+65 KEGEYAYNGIK
-76 ITLVDLPGVYSL
+76 VTLVDLPGVYSL

-122 LERNLYLTTQVME
+122 LERNLYLTTQIIE
-135 MGVPIIL
+135 MGVPIVL
-142 ALNMMD
+142 VLNMMD
-148 LARDQGLRIDVH
+148 LAREQGLHIDVDR
-160 GLADRLGCPVIP
+160 LAQRLGCPVIP
-172 ISAIRKEGLPQL
+172 ISAARREGLPQL
-184 REAMYQGLQ
+184 RETIEQALQ
-193 QPPRPKSYVAY
+193 HPPIPKSYVAY
-204 PPVMEEAIAAVV
+204 PLVMEEAIASVV
-216 ALLQEKN
+216 GLLTAQK
-223 PDAAIDHRWKAVQLL
+223 PDAAIDPRWKAIQLL

-243 VAPEIQ
+243 VAPEAQ

-282 SIHKLLQGA
+282 CIHQLLQGA
-291 AERQGEVSVKLSD
+291 VERLGEVSTKLSD
-304 KIDRIVLNRWLGIP
+304 KIDHIVLNRWLGIP
-318 IFGFIMYL
+318 IFAFIMYL
-326 MFLISINLSSVFI
+326 MFLISINVSSVFI

-356 LLRNFG
+356 LLRTVG

-415 MRLIGLPGKSFVA
+415 MRLIGLPGKSFVS
-428 MIVGFGCNVPAL
+428 MIVGFGCNVPAM

-453 MSIVMTPFMSC
+453 MSIMMAPFMSC
-464 TARLPVYAIFAA
+464 TARLPVYALLAA
-476 AFFPIGGQN
+476 AFFPVGGQN
-485 VVFSLYLIGVLAAVF
+485 VVFSLYLIGILAAVF

-526 PSVKSMLLRTWDRLQ
+526 PSFKSMLLRTWDRLQ

-561 NSLGTDGSF
+561 NSVGTDGSF
-570 GNQSN
+570 GNQNN
-575 SKSVLVATSQAITPI
+575 SKSILVATSQTITPV
-590 LRPMGIQQDNWPAT
+590 LAPMGIQQNNWPAT

-609 GIFAK
+609 GVFAK
-614 EATVGTLDAM
+614 EATVGTLDSM
-624 YSQLAQSCVGA
+624 YSQLAQQE
-635 KHSRKDISNK
+635 
-645 AIDICANASPETLET
+645 ETGFLE
-660 SETSET
+660 SDNQ
-666 SETGFLSRI
+666 ETGFLSKI
-675 GEAFATIPANLATI
+675 AEAFATIPANLATI
-689 PGALLDPLGL
+689 PSALLDPLGL
-699 SAVNDASGGNTAN
+699 SAVNDANSENAAN
-712 AASGLGRGAF
+712 ASSTLGRGAF
-722 GQMAMRFESSAAAF
+722 GQMTMRFQTSAAAF

-759 NLGWTM
+759 NLGWTI
-765 FVIGWTTGLAYWSA
+765 FVMAWTTGLAYWVA

-798 ILGLLTAMG
+798 IVGLMIFMA
-807 GTFVVMKARKRVSL
+807 GTLAVMKAKNRVSL
-821 TQKRQ
+821 RKIKERNPVS

>member
-1 VNQRST
+1 MNQRST
-7 PPSTNDRTR
+7 ASTTNDRTR
-16 STAKGTQ
+16 STIQGTQ
-23 TPTQTPIVGIVGNP
+23 TAIIGIVGNP

-65 KEGEYVHNGTK
+65 KEGEYVYNGTK

-122 LERNLYLTTQVME
+122 LERNLYLTTQIME

-148 LARDQGLRIDVH
+148 LARDQGLRIDVDA
-160 GLADRLGCPVIP
+160 LADRLGCPVIP

-184 REAMYQGLQ
+184 LEAMSQGLQ

-223 PDAAIDHRWKAVQLL
+223 PDAAIDRRWKAVQLL

-249 GPELDRIVVKH
+249 SPELDRIVVKH
-260 RRQIHQVLGE
+260 RRKIHQVLSE

-291 AERQGEVSVKLSD
+291 AEREGEVSVKLSD
-304 KIDRIVLNRWLGIP
+304 KIDRILLNRWLGIP
-318 IFGFIMYL
+318 IFAFIMYL

-356 LLRNFG
+356 LLRTVG

-415 MRLIGLPGKSFVA
+415 MRMIGLPGKSFVA

-485 VVFSLYLIGVLAAVF
+485 VVFGLYLIGILAAVF

-541 GFILRAGQVI
+541 GFIIRAGQVI

-561 NSLGTDGSF
+561 NSVGTDGSF

-614 EATVGTLDAM
+614 EATVGTLDSM
-624 YSQLAQSCVGA
+624 YSQLAQTSQT
-635 KHSRKDISNK
+635 SQ
-645 AIDICANASPETLET
+645 T
-660 SETSET
+660 SESGLLEET
-666 SETGFLSRI
+666 RFLSRI

-689 PGALLDPLGL
+689 PEALLDPLGL
-699 SAVNDASGGNTAN
+699 SAVDDASGENTAN

-722 GQMAMRFESSAAAF
+722 GQMAMRFQTSAAAF

-751 VAAVYRET
+751 VATVYRET

-788 AQHPISSLGW
+788 AQHPISSLAW

-807 GTFVVMKARKRVSL
+807 GTFLVMKNVRSRSSATSRS
-821 TQKRQ
+821 QNN

>member
-1 VNQRST
+1 MNQRST
-7 PPSTNDRTR
+7 APTTNHQTQSTTKK
-16 STAKGTQ
+16 TE
-23 TPTQTPIVGIVGNP
+23 TPIVGIVGNP

-65 KEGEYVHNGTK
+65 KEGEYVHDGTK

-135 MGVPIIL
+135 MGVPMIL

-148 LARDQGLRIDVH
+148 LARDQGLRIDVDA
-160 GLADRLGCPVIP
+160 LADRLGCPVIP
-172 ISAIRKEGLPQL
+172 ISAVRKEGLPQL
-184 REAMYQGLQ
+184 RETIYQGLQ
-193 QPPRPKSYVAY
+193 QPPYPKSYVAY

-223 PDAAIDHRWKAVQLL
+223 PDAPINPRWKAVQLL

-243 VAPEIQ
+243 VAPEILS
-249 GPELDRIVVKH
+249 PELDRIVVKH
-260 RRQIHQVLGE
+260 RRKIHQTLNE

-282 SIHKLLQGA
+282 FIHKLLQGV

-318 IFGFIMYL
+318 IFAFIMYL

-350 VDGFGH
+350 VDGFGY
-356 LLRNFG
+356 LLRTVG

-485 VVFSLYLIGVLAAVF
+485 IVFSLYLIGILAAVF
-500 TGLVLKNTLL
+500 TGLVLKHTLL

-561 NSLGTDGSF
+561 NSVGTDGSF
-570 GNQSN
+570 GNQAN
-575 SKSVLVATSQAITPI
+575 GKSVLVATSQAITPI

-614 EATVGTLDAM
+614 EATVGALDSM
-624 YSQLAQSCVGA
+624 YSQLAQTT
-635 KHSRKDISNK
+635 K
-645 AIDICANASPETLET
+645 TT
-660 SETSET
+660 ET
-666 SETGFLSRI
+666 SETGLLEKTRFLSRI

-689 PGALLDPLGL
+689 PSALLDPLGL
-699 SAVNDASGGNTAN
+699 SAVNDAGGENAAN
-712 AASGLGRGAF
+712 AASAFGRGAF
-722 GQMAMRFESSAAAF
+722 GQMTMRFQSSAAAF

-751 VAAVYRET
+751 VATVYRET
-759 NLGWTM
+759 NLGWTI
-765 FVIGWTTGLAYWSA
+765 FVVGWTTGLAYWGA

-788 AQHPISSLGW
+788 AQHPMSSLAW

-807 GTFVVMKARKRVSL
+807 GTFVVMKNVRSL
-821 TQKRQ
+821 RRIS

>member
-1 VNQRST
+1 
-7 PPSTNDRTR
+7 
-16 STAKGTQ
+16 
-23 TPTQTPIVGIVGNP
+23 VGNP

-65 KEGEYVHNGTK
+65 KEGEYVHDGSK

-148 LARDQGLRIDVH
+148 LARDQGLRIDVDA
-160 GLADRLGCPVIP
+160 LADRLGCPVIP

-184 REAMYQGLQ
+184 LEAMSQGLQ
-193 QPPRPKSYVAY
+193 QPPRPKSLVAY

-223 PDAAIDHRWKAVQLL
+223 PDAAIDRRWKAVQLL

-291 AERQGEVSVKLSD
+291 AEREGEVSVKLSD

-356 LLRNFG
+356 LLRTVG

-485 VVFSLYLIGVLAAVF
+485 VVFSLYLIGILAAVF

-551 LLMVMVLGLL
+551 LLMVMILGLL
-561 NSLGTDGSF
+561 NSVGTDGSF

-614 EATVGTLDAM
+614 EATVGTLDSM
-624 YSQLAQSCVGA
+624 YSQLAQ
-635 KHSRKDISNK
+635 
-645 AIDICANASPETLET
+645 T
-660 SETSET
+660 SQTSET
-666 SETGFLSRI
+666 SETGLLEKTRFLSRI

-699 SAVNDASGGNTAN
+699 SAVDDPGDGNTAN

-722 GQMAMRFESSAAAF
+722 GQMAMRFETSAAAF

-751 VAAVYRET
+751 VATVYRET

-788 AQHPISSLGW
+788 AQHPISSLAW

-807 GTFVVMKARKRVSL
+807 GTFLVMKYKRS
-821 TQKRQ
+821 RQRCGATSVRRT

>member
-1 VNQRST
+1 MSQRLSST
-7 PPSTNDRTR
+7 TFAQTR
-16 STAKGTQ
+16 STTKETQ
-23 TPTQTPIVGIVGNP
+23 TPVVGIVGNP

-65 KEGEYVHNGTK
+65 KEGEYIYNGSK

-148 LARDQGLRIDVH
+148 LARDQGLRIDVDA
-160 GLADRLGCPVIP
+160 LADRLGCPVIP
-172 ISAIRKEGLPQL
+172 ISAVRREGLPQL
-184 REAMYQGLQ
+184 LEAIYQGLQ
-193 QPPRPKSYVAY
+193 QPPRPKSLVAY
-204 PPVMEEAIAAVV
+204 PPVMEGAIAAVV

-223 PDAAIDHRWKAVQLL
+223 PDSPISHRWKAVQLL

-291 AERQGEVSVKLSD
+291 AEREGEVSVKLSD

-318 IFGFIMYL
+318 IFAFIMYL
-326 MFLISINLSSVFI
+326 MFFISINLSSVFV

-356 LLRNFG
+356 LLRTVG

-415 MRLIGLPGKSFVA
+415 MRMIGLPGKSFVA

-453 MSIVMTPFMSC
+453 MSIMMTPFMSC

-485 VVFSLYLIGVLAAVF
+485 VVFSLYLIGILAAVF

-541 GFILRAGQVI
+541 GFIIRAGQVI
-551 LLMVMVLGLL
+551 LLMVMILGLL
-561 NSLGTDGSF
+561 NSVGTDGSF

-614 EATVGTLDAM
+614 EATVGTLDSM
-624 YSQLAQSCVGA
+624 YSQLAYQELAEAPDNDAADEEFDFWSGIGA
-635 KHSRKDISNK
+635 
-645 AIDICANASPETLET
+645 
-660 SETSET
+660 
-666 SETGFLSRI
+666 
-675 GEAFATIPANLATI
+675 AFATIPANFAKL
-689 PGALLDPLGL
+689 PEALLDPLGL
-699 SAVNDASGGNTAN
+699 APRLAAVSEVSEGNTTN
-712 AASGLGRGAF
+712 PASGLGRGAF

-751 VAAVYRET
+751 VATVYRET

-765 FVIGWTTGLAYWSA
+765 FVVAWTTGLAYWSA

-788 AQHPISSLGW
+788 AQHPISSLAW

-807 GTFVVMKARKRVSL
+807 GTFLVMKNVRSRSFATPRS
-821 TQKRQ
+821 QNN

>member
-1 VNQRST
+1 MNQRST
-7 PPSTNDRTR
+7 ASTTNARTR
-16 STAKGTQ
+16 STTKGTQ
-23 TPTQTPIVGIVGNP
+23 TQTQTPIVGIVGNP

-42 CLFNALT
+42 CLFNTLT

-135 MGVPIIL
+135 MGVPMIL

-148 LARDQGLRIDVH
+148 LARDQGLRIDVDI
-160 GLADRLGCPVIP
+160 LSDRLGCPVIP
-172 ISAIRKEGLPQL
+172 ISAVRKEGLPQL
-184 REAMYQGLQ
+184 REAIYQGLQ

-223 PDAAIDHRWKAVQLL
+223 PDAAINPRWKAVQLL

-249 GPELDRIVVKH
+249 SPELDRIVVKH

-282 SIHKLLQGA
+282 YIHNLLQGA
-291 AERQGEVSVKLSD
+291 AERQGEVSIKLSD

-326 MFLISINLSSVFI
+326 MFLISINLSSVFV

-379 QTVATFIPVIGLM
+379 QTVATFIPVIGSM

-485 VVFSLYLIGVLAAVF
+485 VVFSLYLIGILAAVF

-551 LLMVMVLGLL
+551 VLMVMVLGLL
-561 NSLGTDGSF
+561 NSVGTDGSF

-575 SKSVLVATSQAITPI
+575 SKSVLVATSQAITPVF
-590 LRPMGIQQDNWPAT
+590 RPMGIQQDNWPAT

-609 GIFAK
+609 GILAK
-614 EATVGTLDAM
+614 EVTVGTLDAM
-624 YSQLAQSCVGA
+624 YSQLAA
-635 KHSRKDISNK
+635 RELAEAPDNE
-645 AIDICANASPETLET
+645 AEDETFDFW
-660 SETSET
+660 S
-666 SETGFLSRI
+666 GI
-675 GEAFATIPANLATI
+675 GEAFVTIPANLATI

-699 SAVNDASGGNTAN
+699 SAVNNASDGNTAN
-712 AASGLGRGAF
+712 AASGLGREAF

-736 AYMLFILLYCPCVAA
+736 AYMLFILLYCPCVSA
-751 VAAVYRET
+751 VATVYRET

-788 AQHPISSLGW
+788 AQHPISSLAW
-798 ILGLLTAMG
+798 ILGLFTAMG

>member
-1 VNQRST
+1 MNQRST
-7 PPSTNDRTR
+7 APTTNHQTR
-16 STAKGTQ
+16 STTKE
-23 TPTQTPIVGIVGNP
+23 TQTPIVGIVGNP

-65 KEGEYVHNGTK
+65 KEGEYVHKGSK

-148 LARDQGLRIDVH
+148 LARDQGLRIDVDA
-160 GLADRLGCPVIP
+160 LADRLGCPVIP

-193 QPPRPKSYVAY
+193 QPPRPKSLVAY

-223 PDAAIDHRWKAVQLL
+223 PDAAIDRRWKAVQLL

-291 AERQGEVSVKLSD
+291 AEREGEVSVKLSD

-356 LLRNFG
+356 LLRTVG

-415 MRLIGLPGKSFVA
+415 MRMIGLPGKSFVA

-485 VVFSLYLIGVLAAVF
+485 VVFSLYLIGILAAVF

-541 GFILRAGQVI
+541 GFIIRAGQVI

-561 NSLGTDGSF
+561 NSVGTDGSF

-614 EATVGTLDAM
+614 EATVGTLDSM
-624 YSQLAQSCVGA
+624 YSQLAQTSQTT
-635 KHSRKDISNK
+635 
-645 AIDICANASPETLET
+645 ETT
-660 SETSET
+660 
-666 SETGFLSRI
+666 ETGLLEETRFLSRI

-699 SAVNDASGGNTAN
+699 SAVDDPGDGNTAN

-722 GQMAMRFESSAAAF
+722 GQMAMRFQTSAAAF

-751 VAAVYRET
+751 VATVYRET

-788 AQHPISSLGW
+788 AEHPISSLSW
-798 ILGLLTAMG
+798 IAGLLTAMG
-807 GTFVVMKARKRVSL
+807 GTFLVMKNVRS
-821 TQKRQ
+821 RQRCGATSVRRT